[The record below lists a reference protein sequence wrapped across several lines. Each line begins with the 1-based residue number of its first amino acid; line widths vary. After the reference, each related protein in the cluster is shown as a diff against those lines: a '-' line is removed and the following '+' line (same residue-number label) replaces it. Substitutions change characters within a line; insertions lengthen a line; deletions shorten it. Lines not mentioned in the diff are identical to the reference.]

1 MSNAVFISLAI
12 MALAI
17 IVVLAI
23 VAWRLQRQVWQQQRQ
38 QQQREQAQQ
47 ERDAERTAFVLDSLR
62 ILSAN
67 VIDENLNLSEATI
80 RCKVLVDAL
89 GLSTSERQPYQILET
104 VFEQVQHFDTH
115 GARQALSRRERQR
128 QDEARQAIEGQYQA
142 ELLVC
147 FERLRHI
154 GLVTQ

>member
-1 MSNAVFISLAI
+1 MNNVLFTVLAVVA
-12 MALAI
+12 AAI
-17 IVVLAI
+17 ILGLAL

-38 QQQREQAQQ
+38 QQQQRAAQQ

-89 GLSTSERQPYQILET
+89 GLTEVERQPYQVLET

-115 GARQALSRRERQR
+115 SARKALPRQERQR
-128 QDEARQAIEGQYQA
+128 QDAAREAIESQYQT
-142 ELLVC
+142 ELLTC

-154 GLVTQ
+154 GLATQ